1 MASGLHERLP
11 KFYLRKLREW
21 KNKEICKK
29 LSSLLIS
36 SILMINCGR
45 EKGIVVRNNAKKPF
59 LRELRFMRPNLRS
72 SSL

>member
-1 MASGLHERLP
+1 MAPGLHERLP
-11 KFYLRKLREW
+11 IFYLRILRKW

-45 EKGIVVRNNAKKPF
+45 EKGIVVRNNAKKNF
-59 LRELRFMRPNLRS
+59 YGNLN
-72 SSL
+72 LWGQI